1 MMEESGLAIMRT
13 RLQPLSGIL
22 LLLFAMLFCGC
33 SEAAAARAA
42 AARRN
47 FVAAQQYRKQAL
59 YANQH
64 GDAADAVLY
73 LQEAQMREP
82 LGEQA
87 ALPPSTTVLLP
98 QHRAMAPASGTVT
111 CNSIGI
117 NRFSCF

>member
-1 MMEESGLAIMRT
+1 MAT
-13 RLQPLSGIL
+13 RFRARPAVL
-22 LLLFAMLFCGC
+22 LLLLAALSGC
-33 SEAAAARAA
+33 AESAAARAA

-47 FVAAQQYRKQAL
+47 FAAAQQYRKEAL
-59 YANQH
+59 YADRR
-64 GDAADAVLY
+64 GDSAQAVLY

-87 ALPPSTTVLLP
+87 ELPPSTTVLLP
-98 QHRAMAPASGTVT
+98 QHLAIAPAGGAVT